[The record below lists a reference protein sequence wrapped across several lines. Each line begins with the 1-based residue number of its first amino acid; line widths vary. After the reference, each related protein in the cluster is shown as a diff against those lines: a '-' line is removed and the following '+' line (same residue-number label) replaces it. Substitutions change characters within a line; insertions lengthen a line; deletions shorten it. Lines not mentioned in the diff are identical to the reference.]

1 MSDILSVGGEE
12 RFLVVKLQPI
22 IQTSLVDQVA
32 GRLRLFIDE
41 GKLKAND
48 RLPSE
53 PELVERL
60 QVSRT
65 VLREAISRLESIG
78 LLKVRRGLG
87 TFVGD
92 RTGLSITTQL
102 IRSAMS
108 ISTRD
113 LKQVAQFR
121 RDMEC
126 PCARRAAERAND
138 EQIRELELLLSEM
151 ANNKADLKLKMRF
164 DFDFHLKIIEIGGNE
179 LMRNVLEVLQ
189 EFVFAAMIQTL
200 DQPGIP
206 NPSKDQHLEILDAIR
221 THDADRAEKAASAHM
236 DLLDAR
242 LEFISLMP
250 KEKMEKAITKASTT
264 QNLKNSKSIITKR
277 K

>member
-1 MSDILSVGGEE
+1 M
-12 RFLVVKLQPI
+12 KLQPI
-22 IQTSLVDQVA
+22 LQSSLVDQVA
-32 GRLRLFIDE
+32 SRLRLFIEE
-41 GKLKAND
+41 GKLNAND

-92 RTGLSITTQL
+92 RTGLAITTQL

-138 EQIRELELLLSEM
+138 EQIQELENLLAKMEK
-151 ANNKADLKLKMRF
+151 NKGDLKLKMRF

-189 EFVFAAMIQTL
+189 EFVIAAMIQTL

-206 NPSKDQHLEILDAIR
+206 NPTKDQHLEILEAIR
-221 THDADRAEKAASAHM
+221 THDPERAEKAASAHM
-236 DLLDAR
+236 DLLDDR
-242 LEFISLMP
+242 LEFISSQP
-250 KEKMEKAITKASTT
+250 KDKMATVIKRAIVTPQIKKTRKSRTAG
-264 QNLKNSKSIITKR
+264 LK
-277 K
+277 

>member
-1 MSDILSVGGEE
+1 M
-12 RFLVVKLQPI
+12 VKLQPI

-32 GRLRLFIDE
+32 GRLRLFIDN
-41 GKLKAND
+41 GNLQAND

-60 QVSRT
+60 KVSRT

-92 RTGLSITTQL
+92 RASLSITTQL

-113 LKQVAQFR
+113 LKQAAQFR
-121 RDMEC
+121 RDIEC
-126 PCARRAAERAND
+126 PCARRAAERATQ
-138 EQIRELELLLSEM
+138 EQIIELENLLAQMVS
-151 ANNKADLKLKMRF
+151 NKADLTLKMRF

-189 EFVFAAMIQTL
+189 EFVIAAMIQTL

-206 NPSKDQHLEILDAIR
+206 NPNKDQHFELFDAIR
-221 THDADRAEKAASAHM
+221 SHDADRAEKAASAHM

-242 LEFISLMP
+242 LEFVSSMP
-250 KEKMEKAITKASTT
+250 KEKMEKIITKATT
-264 QNLKNSKSIITKR
+264 GNFIKNTVSKSKISAK
-277 K
+277 KKKF